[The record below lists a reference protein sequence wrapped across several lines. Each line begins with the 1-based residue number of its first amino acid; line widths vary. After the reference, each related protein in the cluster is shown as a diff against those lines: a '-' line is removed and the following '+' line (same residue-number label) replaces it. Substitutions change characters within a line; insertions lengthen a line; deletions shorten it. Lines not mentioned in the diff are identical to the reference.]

1 MNRHLSSPAL
11 LSTAFAAALLSALP
25 ATAAGPPP
33 TPKEPVVDHYFG
45 TDVTDPYRWL
55 EGSAAPELKAPDPQL
70 DARVATWT
78 EAQNAYTRGL
88 LDAAPGRKWLEAR
101 LSKLLEVGEVGLPRV
116 RGGRL
121 FYRERKGSEAQPV
134 LYVREGIDGAPRALV
149 DPNRLD
155 PSGLT
160 TLAWFTPSLDGT
172 KVAYGLY
179 RAGDENAV
187 LHLAET
193 ADGKVLADEI
203 PGKVEDVLW
212 LPDGGAF
219 VYRRLADVANP
230 YSGQIRFHKLGAAP
244 DADPILFEQYK
255 EGPLATTWGPSAFT
269 NDQARWLA
277 LAYWT
282 GTASNDLWVYDLDAW
297 RKSGKLARRD
307 VAVGED
313 ATFAGPIVGDTLYL
327 LTTLDAPNGRV
338 VAVDLAHPER
348 AAWKVIVP
356 ERPGVAIQ
364 SVQAA
369 KGRLV
374 LTVLERATSRIEQVD
389 LAGHPLPAV
398 ALPGLGTASV
408 STEEDSQQAFVRF
421 TSFNE
426 PESIYC
432 VDLASG
438 ARKLWERP
446 DVPVDSAAIEVEQT
460 DYPSKDGT
468 QVSMFLV
475 HKKGL
480 SHAKPVP
487 TLLYGYGGFD
497 ISITPTFE
505 PMFIPWIESGGL
517 LAVANL
523 RGGGEYGEAWHRAGM
538 MEHKQNVFDD
548 FIAAGEWLVHAGWT
562 DPAHLGA
569 LGGSNGGLLT
579 GAVLVQRPDLF
590 RAVVSAVPLLDML
603 RYQHF
608 LMARYWVPEYGSSED
623 REQFATLLR
632 YSPYQNVKDGVNYPA
647 VLLTAAENDHRVHPL
662 HARKMAA
669 RLQAATASDPA
680 QRPVLLWVQREA
692 GHGPGMPL
700 AIRVREKADL
710 VGFLAWQCGLA
721 MGGGG

>member
-11 LSTAFAAALLSALP
+11 LSTVFAAALVSALP

-45 TDVTDPYRWL
+45 TDVVDPYRWL

-70 DARVATWT
+70 DARVAAWT

-160 TLAWFTPSLDGT
+160 TLAWFTPNLDGT

-187 LHLAET
+187 LHLVEV
-193 ADGKVLADEI
+193 ADGKALADEI
-203 PGKVEDVLW
+203 PGKVEDVFW
-212 LPDGGAF
+212 LPDGGGF

-244 DADPILFEQYK
+244 DADPVLFEQYK

-269 NDQARWLA
+269 NDRARWLA

-297 RKSGKLARRD
+297 RKSGKLERRD

-338 VAVDLAHPER
+338 VAVDLAHPRAGGLEGGRPR
-348 AAWKVIVP
+348 AAGGGHPVGAGGEGAAGAHRP
-356 ERPGVAIQ
+356 RAGHQPHRAGRPRRPSAACRRAPRPGH
-364 SVQAA
+364 
-369 KGRLV
+369 RLD
-374 LTVLERATSRIEQVD
+374 LHRGGLPARPSSASPASTSRR
-389 LAGHPLPAV
+389 AS
-398 ALPGLGTASV
+398 TAS
-408 STEEDSQQAFVRF
+408 
-421 TSFNE
+421 TSR
-426 PESIYC
+426 
-432 VDLASG
+432 SG

-480 SHAKPVP
+480 THAEPVP

-497 ISITPTFE
+497 ISITPSFE

-538 MEHKQNVFDD
+538 LEHKQNVFDD
-548 FIAAGEWLVHAGWT
+548 FIAAAEWLVDAGWT

-590 RAVVSAVPLLDML
+590 RAVVCG
-603 RYQHF
+603 
-608 LMARYWVPEYGSSED
+608 GS
-623 REQFATLLR
+623 
-632 YSPYQNVKDGVNYPA
+632 
-647 VLLTAAENDHRVHPL
+647 
-662 HARKMAA
+662 AA
-669 RLQAATASDPA
+669 RHAALPALPDGALLGAGVRLARGPRAVRDPA
-680 QRPVLLWVQREA
+680 RATRPTRT
-692 GHGPGMPL
+692 
-700 AIRVREKADL
+700 
-710 VGFLAWQCGLA
+710 
-721 MGGGG
+721 